1 MKKRWCYILM
11 FLFFSVKIYGQI
23 VDIDYTEIDK
33 STGLYEDDS
42 ENKAEVL
49 KNGFIDILTNG
60 DMQASARLLKLNI
73 GNPNGFYMPFYIYTG
88 ASGNSLGENNLNQ
101 TLISNLLNP
110 IGGSLNLSF
119 NGLQQLVKPEP
130 YRKIDFAY
138 QFGVK
143 CTNGEDTLL
152 NENVNFFNVF
162 VNLGLFFQTQAW
174 KDNDTDNIGVFWV
187 QGKIIADYA
196 SKNKLEKVFYYI
208 NENYF
213 YGYSFDLGVE
223 IDRVVNIKIGVYQ
236 FLNNVD
242 IKLLTKPTV
251 KLSIDYSLGK

>member
-130 YRKIDFAY
+130 
-138 QFGVK
+138 
-143 CTNGEDTLL
+143 
-152 NENVNFFNVF
+152 
-162 VNLGLFFQTQAW
+162 
-174 KDNDTDNIGVFWV
+174 
-187 QGKIIADYA
+187 
-196 SKNKLEKVFYYI
+196 
-208 NENYF
+208 
-213 YGYSFDLGVE
+213 
-223 IDRVVNIKIGVYQ
+223 
-236 FLNNVD
+236 
-242 IKLLTKPTV
+242 
-251 KLSIDYSLGK
+251 